1 MKNFGIAIR
10 MFSII
15 GLCSLV
21 ACAGTGSTP
30 TPQPLRVEW
39 TLWQGDYTLLVAKQ
53 MGFFD
58 KYGVNVEP
66 IRYDSA
72 TQAIPD
78 LAGAKI
84 DGGIFTMGDV
94 ILTSTMTDVKGVFVS
109 DNGGIYSV
117 VASSDIQS
125 VKGLRDKRIGLN
137 LHTSGEMFVSYML
150 KSQSMNSTNVNFV
163 EMSPDQIAQNIPDQ
177 IDAGLVWEPYT
188 TQALQRGEHIVYQST
203 NYSTLIP
210 KLIVFRSTVI
220 NQRPGEIQAFIH
232 AWNDAVNYRI
242 AHTQESTDIISKA
255 TGLPISDLNVTSNI
269 TLFNVDNNKKIF
281 ANNPGTDASS
291 IYFIASFNRDF
302 LVTIGYI
309 TNPPDINSLLDPSF
323 LK

>member
-1 MKNFGIAIR
+1 M
-10 MFSII
+10 
-15 GLCSLV
+15 
-21 ACAGTGSTP
+21 STP
-30 TPQPLRVEW
+30 APQPLKVEW

-53 MGFFD
+53 NGYFD
-58 KYGVNVEP
+58 KYGVAVEP
-66 IRYDSA
+66 VQYDSA

-84 DGGIFTMGDV
+84 DGGIFTMSDV
-94 ILTSTMTDVKGVFVS
+94 ILAATMTDIRAVMVS
-109 DNGGIYSV
+109 DNGGIYSI

-137 LHTSGEMFVSYML
+137 LHTSSEMFVSYML
-150 KSQSMNSTNVNFV
+150 KSESMNSTNVKYV

-188 TQALQRGEHIVYQST
+188 TQALQRGAHVVYQST
-203 NYSTLIP
+203 NYSTLTP
-210 KLIVFRSTVI
+210 KLIAFRAEVI
-220 NQRPGEIQAFIH
+220 QQHPEEVQAFIR
-232 AWNDAVNYRI
+232 AWNDAVNFRI
-242 AHTQESTDIISKA
+242 NHPQEATDIISKA
-255 TGLPISDLNVTSNI
+255 TKLPVSNLNLASNVTI
-269 TLFNVDNNKKIF
+269 YTIDNNKKLF

-291 IYFIASFNRDF
+291 IYFIAAFNRDF

-309 TNPPDINSLLDPSF
+309 TTPPDINSLLDPSF

>member
-1 MKNFGIAIR
+1 MNKNRIAIR
-10 MFSII
+10 LFFITTI
-15 GLCSLV
+15 CSLV
-21 ACAGTGSTP
+21 ACSGAASTP
-30 TPQPLRVEW
+30 APQPLRVEW

-53 MGFFD
+53 KGFFD
-58 KYGVNVEP
+58 KHGVNVEP
-66 IRYDSA
+66 IQYDSA
-72 TQAIPD
+72 TRAIPD

-94 ILTSTMTDVKGVFVS
+94 ILTSTMTDVRGIMVS

-117 VASSDIQS
+117 VTSSDIQS

-137 LHTSGEMFVSYML
+137 LHTSSEMFVSYML
-150 KSQSMNSTNVNFV
+150 KSVSMNSTNVKFV

-188 TQALQRGEHIVYQST
+188 TQALQRGEHVVYQST

-210 KLIVFRSTVI
+210 KLIVFRTAI
-220 NQRPGEIQAFIH
+220 IKQRPEDVQAFIQ
-232 AWNDAVNYRI
+232 AWNEAVNFRI
-242 AHTQESTDIISKA
+242 NHPQESTDIISKA
-255 TGLPISDLNVTSNI
+255 TGLPADELTLTNSI
-269 TLFNVDNNKKIF
+269 TIFTIDNNKKLF

-291 IYFIASFNRDF
+291 IYFIAGFNRDF